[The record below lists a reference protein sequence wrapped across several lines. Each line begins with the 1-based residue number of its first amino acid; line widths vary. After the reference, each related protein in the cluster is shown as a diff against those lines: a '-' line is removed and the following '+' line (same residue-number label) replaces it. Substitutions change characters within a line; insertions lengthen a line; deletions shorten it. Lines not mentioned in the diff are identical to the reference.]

1 MNAIRNIR
9 AAQHA
14 LEYAMYGLAQGNGRL
29 AAHPNLAGALE
40 NVYRAQKQLEKARLE
55 LGGKQR

>member
-14 LEYAMYGLAQGNGRL
+14 LEYALYGLEDFNGKL
-29 AAHPNLAGALE
+29 ARYPNLTGALA
-40 NVYRAQKQLEKARLE
+40 NVYKAQQQLEKARLE
-55 LGGKQR
+55 LGGKKR